1 MAFSPP
7 LKKINMGTLKY
18 PVYVGGCKSTV
29 IDGKKTKSNEGG
41 KRLNSACLGAVA
53 NGGRYVN

>member
-41 KRLNSACLGAVA
+41 KRQFYSVI
-53 NGGRYVN
+53 Y